1 MNLNKQYYKRQLA
14 FSLIEMLMAL
24 LAASLLMAALAPVMT
39 RRMHDSMTISVEGEI
54 PGKKTKTHEITYED
68 CLSNGGIEKEEKD
81 LITGKVISRYCEG
94 EFTIPYGYNGNMK
107 VTAIGAGGGGG
118 VSSTAGYIE
127 YTTEG
132 STNTFTVPN
141 LINKLEA
148 TLISGGAGGGAGGQ
162 ALVNV
167 DYLMAGDYTWTI
179 PNVAWNKNVII
190 TACGGGGG
198 AGGSTGYGQYYQSS
212 YASGNGGRGG
222 YTRAIIALN
231 SLNTNTMGSEKTQK
245 IIIGGGGGGGAA
257 GAATAYANGLN
268 GRNGGGGGGGADAW
282 CAGQGYGGLGGKK
295 SNNGGGHIC
304 NNGTA
309 GFGGKKG
316 DADLNTNED
325 GQDGTGTDTLGGSG
339 GGAGNGGASRSGDN
353 TTGPNGGGGGG
364 GSTTGYGGGGGGG
377 GNGTGGGGGGGGATI
392 FGTRNNQIVMAPG
405 GGGGGASGVDDF
417 NYNSGKRVCAYDNT
431 TKRYEVLKNIAD
443 SYVLACARWLT
454 SGGGGGGGGG
464 TGGGNG
470 GIGGRGW
477 FGDPAPGGNGI
488 NNPASTTSIFGENNC
503 NGGSGDIKGMLRAP
517 KMGGSGQDGAMRI
530 SYLDYG
536 PGGSGGGSG
545 QLVPIQPVSVQPNE
559 VLTLSIG
566 RGATG
571 GAKGGINS
579 NGSITNPTIGGGS
592 VTNENYAIVT
602 KLMRGSNQLLST
614 IAGSSS
620 ANDRGARGGG
630 PTGEIYNEYHPWYGV
645 RGEITNGITRV
656 EGMNITGFSTG
667 DGYNAGNAE
676 GIGNPISG
684 QVTYPNDSTGG
695 SGGTLTTPWFTCTPG
710 KGGTSSNPT
719 GGNAQGYG
727 CGGGGGYGLSNGG
740 KGAGGYA
747 RISWNKYWDTA
758 LNSGKGDYKYAN
770 VGTAGGGASGN
781 IVVYT
786 ISNLKSGD
794 KIKIRIGKGGE
805 GASVNNNTI
814 TNAIKGGDTVFGQNK
829 ASIKIIAGGGN
840 PGTNPSITGN
850 HPDTTI
856 SNGTGGDINND
867 NNAYSFNNKNLT
879 TQCNNTTTINNCYI
893 KGLKGYDGASTKGG
907 NGANLPSNSKI
918 LGKSNTGNTGGTGGT
933 TGSNAKGANAYD
945 KGIGSGGGG
954 AGILDIGTP
963 TISTHNPNT
972 GGNGS
977 NGKILLEW
985 WE

>member
-24 LAASLLMAALAPVMT
+24 LVASLLMAALAPVMT
-39 RRMHDSMTISVEGEI
+39 RRMHDSMTISVEGKI

-162 ALVNV
+162 VTKTQTFVLYGNGGITKN
-167 DYLMAGDYTWTI
+167 DYNNITIITSYPHKWEPSMAVKDRNI
-179 PNVAWNKNVII
+179 LL

-198 AGGSTGYGQYYQSS
+198 
-212 YASGNGGRGG
+212 
-222 YTRAIIALN
+222 
-231 SLNTNTMGSEKTQK
+231 
-245 IIIGGGGGGGAA
+245 GGG
-257 GAATAYANGLN
+257 
-268 GRNGGGGGGGADAW
+268 
-282 CAGQGYGGLGGKK
+282 
-295 SNNGGGHIC
+295 
-304 NNGTA
+304 
-309 GFGGKKG
+309 F
-316 DADLNTNED
+316 
-325 GQDGTGTDTLGGSG
+325 
-339 GGAGNGGASRSGDN
+339 
-353 TTGPNGGGGGG
+353 
-364 GSTTGYGGGGGGG
+364 
-377 GNGTGGGGGGGGATI
+377 
-392 FGTRNNQIVMAPG
+392 
-405 GGGGGASGVDDF
+405 
-417 NYNSGKRVCAYDNT
+417 
-431 TKRYEVLKNIAD
+431 
-443 SYVLACARWLT
+443 
-454 SGGGGGGGGG
+454 GGGGGGGGG
-464 TGGGNG
+464 GLPS
-470 GIGGRGW
+470 GIGGQRAAIHSSLVGGECSINAAESGSSTVTIGDNVSPSKLRLIGGVGLGGCGGVSGVGGGSNW
-477 FGDPAPGGNGI
+477 GGSITTPFGNGYCGGGAGGNA
-488 NNPASTTSIFGENNC
+488 PSSEEK
-503 NGGSGDIKGMLRAP
+503 DIHTPGV
-517 KMGGSGQDGAMRI
+517 SGQSGAMRI
-530 SYLDYG
+530 TYLDYG
-536 PGGSGGGSG
+536 PGGSGGGG
-545 QLVPIQPVSVQPNE
+545 AAMVPIQPVAVSPNE
-559 VLTLSIG
+559 TLSITLGKGGDGLKAG
-566 RGATG
+566 RINTDGTIIQPAYDPASRNAQNSLGKATYLKKEDKIVIATSTDVSNYAANSGCPTGTVDTTG
-571 GAKGGINS
+571 GA
-579 NGSITNPTIGGGS
+579 
-592 VTNENYAIVT
+592 YFC
-602 KLMRGSNQLLST
+602 
-614 IAGSSS
+614 
-620 ANDRGARGGG
+620 
-630 PTGEIYNEYHPWYGV
+630 
-645 RGEITNGITRV
+645 
-656 EGMNITGFSTG
+656 GFSGWVHNGKMYNANNQFSESDVEILDIKGFERGFGKTAGNTNNYSVSTFANGTTGG
-667 DGYNAGNAE
+667 DG
-676 GIGNPISG
+676 G
-684 QVTYPNDSTGG
+684 QP
-695 SGGTLTTPWFTCTPG
+695 TTPWFTCTPG
-710 KGGTSSNPT
+710 KGGTKENPV
-719 GGNAQGYG
+719 GGNASGYG

-758 LNSGKGDYKYAN
+758 LNSGSGAYKYADT
-770 VGTAGGGASGN
+770 GTAGGGASGN

-840 PGTNPSITGN
+840 PGTNPSITGT

-907 NGANLPSNSKI
+907 NGADLANNPKV
-918 LGKSNTGNTGGTGGT
+918 LGKSNTGNTGGIGGT
-933 TGSNAKGANAYD
+933 TGSNAKGNNAYD